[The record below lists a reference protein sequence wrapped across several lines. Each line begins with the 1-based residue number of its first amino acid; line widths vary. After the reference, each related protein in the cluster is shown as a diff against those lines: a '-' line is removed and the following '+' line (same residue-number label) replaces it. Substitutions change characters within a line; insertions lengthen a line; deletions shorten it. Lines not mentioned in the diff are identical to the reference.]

1 MSGIFLDI
9 SGTNLIKVVAVCGYF
24 LGEKIVLVWYNKHMK
39 KSKTKPT
46 VTVNRRAHY
55 DYQLGD
61 ELSVGMVLSGPEVRK
76 IRDHHVQ
83 LKGSFVT
90 IRNGELWLNNLTL
103 GAETAKNI
111 KLLATKKQILALE
124 REKVVGSTI
133 VPVKLL
139 GGGRHIKLV
148 IALGKGKKKYDKRE
162 TIKKREF
169 ERGRYA

>member
-1 MSGIFLDI
+1 MELNYDI
-9 SGTNLIKVVAVCGYF
+9 IIPMKQSK
-24 LGEKIVLVWYNKHMK
+24 NKDM
-39 KSKTKPT
+39 

-55 DYQLGD
+55 DYTLGD
-61 ELSVGMVLSGPEVRK
+61 ELVVGMSLNGDEVRS

-90 IRNGELWLNNLTL
+90 IRNSELWLNNLTL
-103 GAETAKNI
+103 GADTARNI
-111 KLLATKKQILALE
+111 KLLATKKQIADLE
-124 REKVVGSTI
+124 REKVAGSTI

-148 IALGKGKKKYDKRE
+148 IAIGKGKKKYDKRE
-162 TIKKREF
+162 TIKKRDI